1 MRAIVIE
8 GAGPVGQPSPDTIP
22 HRRPACPAP
31 TPPGGGGGGE
41 CARGK
46 GAQLESNG
54 LRNGSGRLA
63 NGSILGRSRNGA
75 RRKVPFCRT
84 RIREQRHL
92 ISWHATY
99 WTASLRRMVIRA
111 CTTGISLLQLQSG

>member
-8 GAGPVGQPSPDTIP
+8 GAGPVGQPSPDTIH

-31 TPPGGGGGGE
+31 TSPGGGGGGE

-63 NGSILGRSRNGA
+63 NGSIYGRSRNGA
-75 RRKVPFCRT
+75 RTKVPFTPERK
-84 RIREQRHL
+84 RRKRHL
-92 ISWHATY
+92 RSWAASY
-99 WTASLRRMVIRA
+99 WTA
-111 CTTGISLLQLQSG
+111 G